1 MTELGSLDDRLN
13 EALTLD
19 DIPECNDDN
28 TYDIDKYRIS
38 FFHTYKDDDDDFVWT
53 RWNVEPVGMSNP
65 LGLRTKEK

>member
-38 FFHTYKDDDDDFVWT
+38 FFHTYKDDDDDFV
-53 RWNVEPVGMSNP
+53 
-65 LGLRTKEK
+65 